1 MPLPPHQGTRQELAD
16 NDAALLPDN
25 PLNAI
30 TPADARAALAFY
42 RASTWNLA
50 EDGQSMGN
58 NAPTPTTTAL
68 YTSVTLAQAQ
78 GLIPAADGTGPRNV
92 QAGQLYL
99 VSGFPGGQVVAVEG
113 LQSGYFASEGYQLD
127 PSNYAAHRVA
137 VDVRNGALSAPAV
150 ATPATITWGN
160 LGGQPSDSSSLIS
173 FLNSRGLGLNELTL
187 PQQVQGGKWYITSSG
202 VWEARSTFNAQA
214 PPSSNAYWRLVVA
227 FASGGTDLNASAAG
241 LRLLQAP
248 TATAQRALL
257 TGVTI
262 AANQYASSGGSH
274 PGFSA
279 EDGNGGSTAWLLQQV
294 AYVLSQSAPV
304 KKPAAPTN
312 GHVDNTSKVFFFKPT
327 LAYPAFSQYKVAGLP
342 GVMGSVTLDGVNSFV
357 SGDLVGIHINGP
369 VPAGGLSVYV
379 AGSGN
384 IPDGYPLL
392 SEAEFTGTAVVTPPA
407 TGTAPTVTGL
417 NPVSGAVGASVTI
430 SGSNFTGAT
439 GVLFNGTA
447 SNFTVLNATTI
458 NVTVPAG
465 ANTGRVSVAT
475 PSGTGQSQV
484 DFTVTTGTTN
494 PPATAA
500 LTAAL
505 AISVATI
512 VAGSPLTFTVTAGGG
527 TAPYAYAVRATNNA
541 TGATTVLGTDAVGS
555 WTPQVAGS
563 YNIDARVTDSSNP
576 QKTADATTRT
586 LQVTAPS
593 NQLPTA
599 YAGDDIAIQAP
610 NSQVQLIGTG
620 SDAEGPV
627 TFSWVQL
634 SGPNNATGL
643 PSASQNVV
651 VSNLFIGNYQF
662 QLTVTDNQGATK
674 TDTVSVTKTAAPVAG
689 ADPSGDLQITGTGVF
704 NKGGSV
710 TFSISPV
717 VASGRTAVS
726 VAFKTS
732 TGTVLNTDASS
743 PFSYTWT
750 PPNTGTYYVHAE
762 ITDSAGAVGSSL
774 ARTITVNSGATGPD
788 PATWSWVQ
796 QGAAVRPVSLF
807 HQTLPR
813 QLVANSAADF
823 ANFDLAVSPGG
834 TGSATWNSALNCM
847 QITASGAYV
856 VFTSKVKTRAA
867 FSALM
872 AVINGYTLSG
882 NATGAQVYLGLW
894 EPGIGL
900 RGVGSS
906 FSCFPGQLD
915 NNPDQYNYL
924 GDGAGHFNSFIS
936 HNYSISQTVRE
947 PVRVAITGDYVTAIR
962 GTLDSP
968 YYTDGTYCVANNFG
982 PTWNA
987 LLDNC
992 CWGIILS
999 TDGTL
1004 TVNLESLEAG
1014 WFGGTGRSD
1023 NKWGQNEDA
1032 TPYVGTDGNFRD
1044 VSTLKG
1050 LGLKAYDTPDFVATA
1065 IDTYNL
1071 ETKVTT
1077 PTSLVFMRYPDVG
1090 RTVGNASSQFGYYPS
1105 RGGSYI
1111 WFSPA
1116 WGLVHGQTPATGTG
1130 IQNLRLDF
1138 AETMVNVFE
1147 PGVHILTPTK
1157 RNESLSMA
1165 YDASI
1170 AVLNPAGGYDMGFSV
1185 STGVDSK
1192 NQGFPDFYGHVAHTN
1207 NLMGDSWTMTANLTD
1222 GYYEGG
1228 TAIRIDGAV
1237 RFAFGKHYEAQF
1249 RLYSVSGQYLGI
1261 MANPMP
1267 GGQSAHP
1274 AVIAFTDSQGRSGYL
1289 LRTFDT
1295 GVNSYFRTG
1304 YLYDNG
1310 STYTWIYYLP

>member
-1 MPLPPHQGTRQELAD
+1 MSSFLRDLPAWQSGKRLSIHGLFLFYDPETDQEYKVT
-16 NDAALLPDN
+16 PD
-25 PLNAI
+25 
-30 TPADARAALAFY
+30 
-42 RASTWNLA
+42 
-50 EDGQSMGN
+50 Q
-58 NAPTPTTTAL
+58 
-68 YTSVTLAQAQ
+68 
-78 GLIPAADGTGPRNV
+78 LIPG
-92 QAGQLYL
+92 
-99 VSGFPGGQVVAVEG
+99 
-113 LQSGYFASEGYQLD
+113 
-127 PSNYAAHRVA
+127 
-137 VDVRNGALSAPAV
+137 
-150 ATPATITWGN
+150 
-160 LGGQPSDSSSLIS
+160 
-173 FLNSRGLGLNELTL
+173 
-187 PQQVQGGKWYITSSG
+187 
-202 VWEARSTFNAQA
+202 
-214 PPSSNAYWRLVVA
+214 
-227 FASGGTDLNASAAG
+227 SAAPVEPG
-241 LRLLQAP
+241 SASDFVP
-248 TATAQRALL
+248 
-257 TGVTI
+257 I
-262 AANQYASSGGSH
+262 AATTSH
-274 PGFSA
+274 PAFDKNQN
-279 EDGNGGSTAWLLQQV
+279 EVNLW
-294 AYVLSQSAPV
+294 VLARNPTVIQEVQTPKA
-304 KKPAAPTN
+304 PAAPTN
-312 GHVDNTSKVFFFKPT
+312 GRVDDTGDTFAGNINPLFVG
-327 LAYPAFSQYKVAGLP
+327 LGDYEIYYPGSNGNQPATNGRADLVAGVLTIR
-342 GVMGSVTLDGVNSFV
+342 GLTGSIGPNDVGMRVAANGTRPESAWLTNKVGFTGPAVPPTTT
-357 SGDLVGIHINGP
+357 GDTTKPSVYFT
-369 VPAGGLSVYV
+369 VPA
-379 AGSGN
+379 AGAT
-384 IPDGYPLL
+384 L
-392 SEAEFTGTAVVTPPA
+392 PPN
-407 TGTAPTVTGL
+407 TQIQLTVIA
-417 NPVSGAVGASVTI
+417 NDNVGVQSL
-430 SGSNFTGAT
+430 NFTNGAT
-439 GVLFNGTA
+439 GAPIGAGAQNGNTYTFPYLTGAAGPLSLVATA
-447 SNFTVLNATTI
+447 TDAAGNSQSATV
-458 NVTVPAG
+458 NVTV
-465 ANTGRVSVAT
+465 
-475 PSGTGQSQV
+475 
-484 DFTVTTGTTN
+484 GTT
-494 PPATAA
+494 TAPVTPA

-505 AISVATI
+505 AISVASI
-512 VAGSPLTFTVTAGGG
+512 VAGSSLTFTVTPAGG
-527 TAPYAYAVRATNNA
+527 TAPYAYAIRATNNA
-541 TGATTVLGTDAVGS
+541 TGTTTVLGTDAVGS

-563 YNIDARVTDSSNP
+563 YNIDARVTDSSNS
-576 QKTADATTRT
+576 QKTVDATTRT

-599 YAGDDIAIQAP
+599 NAGDDITIQAP
-610 NSQVQLIGTG
+610 NSQVQLTGTG
-620 SDAEGPV
+620 SDAEGLV
-627 TFSWVQL
+627 TFAWVQL
-634 SGPNNATGL
+634 VGPNNATGL
-643 PSASQNVV
+643 PASTQNVV
-651 VSNLFIGNYQF
+651 VSNLQIGYYQF

-674 TDTVSVTKTAAPVAG
+674 TDTVVVNKTAAPVAG
-689 ADPSGDLQITGTGVF
+689 ADPSGDLQIGGTGVF

-717 VASGRTAVS
+717 VASGRTAAS
-726 VAFKTS
+726 VVFKTS
-732 TGTVLNTDASS
+732 TGTALNTDTSS

-774 ARTITVNSGATGPD
+774 ARTITVNSGVATPD
-788 PATWSWVQ
+788 PSTWNWVQ

-856 VFTSKVKTRAA
+856 VFTSRVKTPAA
-867 FSALM
+867 FCALM
-872 AVINGYTLSG
+872 AVINGYQLSG

-924 GDGAGHFNSFIS
+924 GDGAGNFYPFAA
-936 HNYSISQTVRE
+936 HNYSISKTVRE

-962 GTLDSP
+962 GTLEAP
-968 YYTDGTYCVANNFG
+968 YYTDGTYCAFNNFG

-1004 TVNLESLEAG
+1004 TVNLESLETG

-1023 NKWGQNEDA
+1023 NKWAQNEDA

-1044 VSTLKG
+1044 VCTLKG

-1071 ETKVTT
+1071 QTKVTT
-1077 PTSLVFMRYPDVG
+1077 PTSLAFMRYPDVG
-1090 RTVGNASSQFGYYPS
+1090 RTVGNASTQFGFYPS
-1105 RGGSYI
+1105 RGGSSI
-1111 WFSPA
+1111 WYSPA

-1130 IQNLRLDF
+1130 IQNLRLDM
-1138 AETMVNVFE
+1138 AETLVNVFE

-1157 RNESLSMA
+1157 RNESLGKA
-1165 YDASI
+1165 YDCSI

-1192 NQGFPDFYGHVAHTN
+1192 NQGFPDFYGYIAHTD
-1207 NLMGDSWTMTANLTD
+1207 NLLGDSWTIKQSLTD

-1249 RLYSVSGQYLGI
+1249 RLYTVAGQYLGI
-1261 MANPMP
+1261 MVNPMP

-1274 AVIAFTDSQGRSGYL
+1274 ALIPFTDSQGRSGYL

>member
-1 MPLPPHQGTRQELAD
+1 MQDDSQLLGYLPQYIPDNDQEL
-16 NDAALLPDN
+16 
-25 PLNAI
+25 I
-30 TPADARAALAFY
+30 TPANLRFVLGAFVEGKVNRDQLSLLAQLASPRFTGVPQVPTAPAGTNSDQV
-42 RASTWNLA
+42 AST
-50 EDGQSMGN
+50 
-58 NAPTPTTTAL
+58 
-68 YTSVTLAQAQ
+68 
-78 GLIPAADGTGPRNV
+78 
-92 QAGQLYL
+92 
-99 VSGFPGGQVVAVEG
+99 
-113 LQSGYFASEGYQLD
+113 
-127 PSNYAAHRVA
+127 
-137 VDVRNGALSAPAV
+137 
-150 ATPATITWGN
+150 
-160 LGGQPSDSSSLIS
+160 
-173 FLNSRGLGLNELTL
+173 
-187 PQQVQGGKWYITSSG
+187 
-202 VWEARSTFNAQA
+202 
-214 PPSSNAYWRLVVA
+214 
-227 FASGGTDLNASAAG
+227 
-241 LRLLQAP
+241 
-248 TATAQRALL
+248 
-257 TGVTI
+257 
-262 AANQYASSGGSH
+262 
-274 PGFSA
+274 
-279 EDGNGGSTAWLLQQV
+279 
-294 AYVLSQSAPV
+294 AYVLSAIANVAGGKNLSELVLEQDVVGGNWYLTPAGIWEARRNFHAVADPV
-304 KKPAAPTN
+304 NGPNWLLKAGFGGQLTSIPAANITDATAAGRAMLTAASASVQRGLVGNMNIPAGKWGNHPALLTED
-312 GHVDNTSKVFFFKPT
+312 GPDGGWAYVLKALST
-327 LAYPAFSQYKVAGLP
+327 LANVQV
-342 GVMGSVTLDGVNSFV
+342 VQQ
-357 SGDLVGIHINGP
+357 SG
-369 VPAGGLSVYV
+369 
-379 AGSGN
+379 
-384 IPDGYPLL
+384 
-392 SEAEFTGTAVVTPPA
+392 
-407 TGTAPTVTGL
+407 APTVTGFL
-417 NPVSGAVGASVTI
+417 PASGAVGDTVTI
-430 SGSNFTGAT
+430 TGSLFTKAKAVT
-439 GVLFNGTA
+439 FNGTA
-447 SNFTVLNATTI
+447 AIFQVLNATTI
-458 NVTVPAG
+458 VATLPAGATTGPVAVQNDNGTGTSAANFTVVATATPTPAGDTVKPDVFFTVPANGATLPPNTDIQLAVVANDNVGVVSLMFTNGTTGQAIGAGSRNGNTYTIPYRTGAAGPLALVALATDAAGNSQPATVNVTVGSTTTTP
-465 ANTGRVSVAT
+465 AT
-475 PSGTGQSQV
+475 P
-484 DFTVTTGTTN
+484 
-494 PPATAA
+494 A
-500 LTAAL
+500 LKAGL
-505 AISVATI
+505 AITVATI
-512 VAGSPLTFTVTAGGG
+512 VAGTPLTYTVTPEGG
-527 TAPYAYAVRATNNA
+527 TDPYAYRVVATNNA

-576 QKTADATTRT
+576 QKTVDAITRT
-586 LQVTAPS
+586 LRVDAPS

-599 YAGDDIAIQAP
+599 YAGDDITIQAP
-610 NSQVQLIGTG
+610 NSQVQLGGNG

-627 TFSWVQL
+627 MFGWVQL

-651 VSNLFIGNYQF
+651 VSNLVIGNYQF
-662 QLTVTDNQGATK
+662 QLTVTDSAGATK

-704 NKGGSV
+704 NKGGNV
-710 TFSISPV
+710 TFSILPV

-726 VAFKTS
+726 VVFKTS
-732 TGTVLNTDASS
+732 TGTVLNTDTSS

-762 ITDSAGAVGSSL
+762 ITDSAGTVGSSL
-774 ARTITVNSGATGPD
+774 ARTITVNSGAAGPD
-788 PATWSWVQ
+788 PSTYAWGQ
-796 QGAAVRPVSLF
+796 LGAPVRPVSLF

-834 TGSATWNSALNCM
+834 SGSATWNSALNLM
-847 QITASGAYV
+847 QITVTGAYA

-867 FSALM
+867 YCALQAM
-872 AVINGYTLSG
+872 INGYQLSG
-882 NATGAQVYLGLW
+882 NATGAQIYLGLW
-894 EPGIGL
+894 EPGVGL

-915 NNPDQYNYL
+915 GNSDQYNYL
-924 GDGAGHFNSFIS
+924 GDGAGRFDPFPS
-936 HNYSISQTVRE
+936 HNYSINQTVRE

-962 GTLDSP
+962 GTLDAP
-968 YYTDGTYCVANNFG
+968 YYTDGTYCVTNNFG

-992 CWGIILS
+992 CWGIIIS

-1032 TPYVGTDGNFRD
+1032 SPYVGTDGNFRD
-1044 VSTLKG
+1044 VCTLKG
-1050 LGLKAYDTPDFVATA
+1050 LGLKGFDTPDFVATA

-1071 ETKVTT
+1071 ETKATT

-1090 RTVGNASSQFGYYPS
+1090 RTVGNASTQFGYYPS

-1130 IQNLRLDF
+1130 IQKLRLDF

-1157 RNESLSMA
+1157 RNESLGMA
-1165 YDASI
+1165 YDCSI
-1170 AVLNPAGGYDMGFSV
+1170 AVVNPAGGYDMCFSV
-1185 STGVDSK
+1185 STGIDSK

-1207 NLMGDSWTMTANLTD
+1207 DLMSDSWTPTADLVD

-1228 TAIRIDGAV
+1228 TAIRLDGAV

-1249 RLYSVSGQYLGI
+1249 RLYTVAGQYLGI
-1261 MANPMP
+1261 MTNPMP

>member
-1 MPLPPHQGTRQELAD
+1 MADRVTTDEMPLKTSGDYLYATEVEAIRQAIGEHANELE
-16 NDAALLPDN
+16 ALGRQLATQLGIPELVLPQD
-25 PLNAI
+25 
-30 TPADARAALAFY
+30 
-42 RASTWNLA
+42 
-50 EDGQSMGN
+50 
-58 NAPTPTTTAL
+58 
-68 YTSVTLAQAQ
+68 
-78 GLIPAADGTGPRNV
+78 V
-92 QAGQLYL
+92 QAGQQWLTATGIWTPRGNFTAQASP
-99 VSGFPGGQVVAVEG
+99 VSGPNWRMIAGFTG
-113 LQSGYFASEGYQLD
+113 QSGTNVASISDATEAGRRMLK
-127 PSNYAAHRVA
+127 A
-137 VDVRNGALSAPAV
+137 VD
-150 ATPATITWGN
+150 
-160 LGGQPSDSSSLIS
+160 
-173 FLNSRGLGLNELTL
+173 
-187 PQQVQGGKWYITSSG
+187 
-202 VWEARSTFNAQA
+202 
-214 PPSSNAYWRLVVA
+214 
-227 FASGGTDLNASAAG
+227 AA
-241 LRLLQAP
+241 
-248 TATAQRALL
+248 AQRALINNPN
-257 TGVTI
+257 I
-262 AANQYASSGGSH
+262 AAGAYGDH
-274 PGFSA
+274 PGW
-279 EDGNGGSTAWLLQQV
+279 DSTDN
-294 AYVLSQSAPV
+294 
-304 KKPAAPTN
+304 PT
-312 GHVDNTSKVFFFKPT
+312 
-327 LAYPAFSQYKVAGLP
+327 AGLYQW
-342 GVMGSVTLDGVNSFV
+342 VVRAIVALQKTQV
-357 SGDLVGIHINGP
+357 SQQQ
-369 VPAGGLSVYV
+369 PAS
-379 AGSGN
+379 
-384 IPDGYPLL
+384 
-392 SEAEFTGTAVVTPPA
+392 
-407 TGTAPTVTGL
+407 PTVTGFL
-417 NPVSGAVGASVTI
+417 PDSAAIGATVTI
-430 SGSNFTGAT
+430 TGTLFTKATAVLFTGT
-439 GVLFNGTA
+439 TA
-447 SNFTVLNATTI
+447 SFQVLNATTI
-458 NVTVPAG
+458 VAVVPVGATTGPVSVTTNAGTGTSAANFTVLATATPTPTGDTTKPDVFFTVPANGATLPPNTDIQLSVVANDNVGVVSLMFTDGTTGQAIGAGAKNGNTYTIPYRTGAAGPLALVALATDAAGNSQPATVNVTVG
-465 ANTGRVSVAT
+465 STTTT
-475 PSGTGQSQV
+475 P
-484 DFTVTTGTTN
+484 VT
-494 PPATAA
+494 PA

-505 AISVATI
+505 AISVASI
-512 VAGSPLTFTVTAGGG
+512 VAGSPLTFTVTPGGG
-527 TAPYAYAVRATNNA
+527 TAPYAYAIRATNNA

-563 YNIDARVTDSSNP
+563 YNIDARVTDSSNT
-576 QKTADATTRT
+576 QKTVDATTRT

-599 YAGDDIAIQAP
+599 NAGDDITIQAP
-610 NSQVQLIGTG
+610 NSQVQLNGNG

-627 TFSWVQL
+627 TVGWAQL

-643 PSASQNVV
+643 PATTASVV
-651 VSNLFIGNYQF
+651 VSNLVIGLYEF
-662 QLTVTDNQGATK
+662 QITVTDNQGATK
-674 TDTVSVTKTAAPVAG
+674 TDTVRVTKTAAPVAG

-704 NKGGSV
+704 TKGGSV
-710 TFSISPV
+710 TFSITPV
-717 VASGRTAVS
+717 VASGRTATQV
-726 VAFKTS
+726 VFKTS
-732 TGTVLNTDASS
+732 TGTVLNTDTSS

-774 ARTITVNSGATGPD
+774 ARTITVNSGAATPD
-788 PATWSWVQ
+788 PSTWNWVQ

-823 ANFDLAVSPGG
+823 ANFNELAVSPGG
-834 TGSATWNSALNCM
+834 SGTATWNSALNCM
-847 QITASGAYV
+847 QITVTGAYAV
-856 VFTSKVKTRAA
+856 YTSKVKTRAA
-867 FSALM
+867 FCALM
-872 AVINGYTLSG
+872 AVINGYQLSG

-915 NNPDQYNYL
+915 GNADQYNYL
-924 GDGAGHFNSFIS
+924 GDGAGRFDPFPS
-936 HNYSISQTVRE
+936 HNYSINQTVRE

-992 CWGIILS
+992 CWGLIIS

-1004 TVNLESLEAG
+1004 TINLESLEAG

-1032 TPYVGTDGNFRD
+1032 TPYIGTDGNFRD
-1044 VSTLKG
+1044 VCTLKG
-1050 LGLKAYDTPDFVATA
+1050 LGLKAFDTPDFVATA
-1065 IDTYNL
+1065 IDAYNL

-1090 RTVGNASSQFGYYPS
+1090 RTVGNASTQFGYYPS

-1116 WGLVHGQTPATGTG
+1116 WGLVHGQTPQTGTG
-1130 IQNLRLDF
+1130 IQKLRLDF
-1138 AETMVNVFE
+1138 AETTVNVFE

-1165 YDASI
+1165 YDCSI

-1192 NQGFPDFYGHVAHTN
+1192 GQGFPDFYGHVAHTN
-1207 NLMGDSWTMTANLTD
+1207 DLMGDSWTMTANLTD

-1249 RLYSVSGQYLGI
+1249 RLYSVAGQYLGI

-1274 AVIAFTDSQGRSGYL
+1274 AVIAFTDSQGRSGDL

-1295 GVNSYFRTG
+1295 GVNSYFRAG